1 MRDVAINEPP
11 PNEDFARLGQVE
23 AAVVAAAGGN
33 DHESVERN
41 LFRGAD
47 KSRGGIPF
55 GRMAMVTAK
64 RTGGGFDPAR
74 VDHGGIARE
83 ETGRIDEFAR
93 H

>member
-1 MRDVAINEPP
+1 MRDVAIDQPP

-33 DHESVERN
+33 DHETVERN

-47 KSRGGIPF
+47 KSGDGIPF
-55 GRMAMVTAK
+55 GRMAMVAAK

-74 VDHGGIARE
+74 IDRGGIARE
-83 ETGRIDEFAR
+83 KTGRV